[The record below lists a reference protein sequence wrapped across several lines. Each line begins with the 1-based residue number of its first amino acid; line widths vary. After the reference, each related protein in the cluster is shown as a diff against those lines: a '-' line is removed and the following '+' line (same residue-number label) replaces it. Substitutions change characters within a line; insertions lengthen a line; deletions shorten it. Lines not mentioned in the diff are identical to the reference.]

1 MELGSVHEYI
11 NMWLPLAH
19 SSLHQLEFMS
29 QYGLLCI
36 SAELELGII
45 RVKFYPVVVTCG
57 DSQPVSVMCRDVIT
71 TLSDNEHHDI
81 MI

>member
-19 SSLHQLEFMS
+19 SSLHQLQSMS
-29 QYGLLCI
+29 PYGLLCI

-45 RVKFYPVVVTCG
+45 K
-57 DSQPVSVMCRDVIT
+57 VSIQECI
-71 TLSDNEHHDI
+71 LSLK
-81 MI
+81 